1 MQKKIIAIAVSALFL
16 TACAGH
22 GSYVENEKPAYWMKQ
37 YASADQA
44 KVNRCYRLGDAAYD
58 KAVSDTSWG
67 NNGFAVLAKGNAW
80 EACMDGK

>member
-1 MQKKIIAIAVSALFL
+1 MKRIFAILAVLSL

-22 GSYVENEKPAYWMKQ
+22 GDYVQNEQPAYWMKQ

-58 KAVSDTSWG
+58 KMGGSSGMGD
-67 NNGFAVLAKGNAW
+67 NGWSVLAKGNAW
-80 EACMDGK
+80 EACMDK

>member
-1 MQKKIIAIAVSALFL
+1 MKSLLISLTAMFL

-22 GSYVENEKPAYWMKQ
+22 GDYVQNESPAYWMKQ

-44 KVNRCYRLGDAAYD
+44 KISRCMGEANDAYD
-58 KAVSDTSWG
+58 KNVDLNWG
-67 NNGFAVLAKGNAW
+67 LTLMKGNAW